1 MDEKVSSLKQKTKV
15 EKATSPLWGL
25 ADGISKVGSHEGLRS
40 WKWDICLEFC
50 SLPPFQLHLCI
61 GQRVQA
67 PQILA
72 QLHFFCFNFLCTFL
86 PLEGL
91 TVTFTYSR
99 FQSDVR
105 RFNFLNFSFFEMFVN
120 FLTCRFHKWDPQC
133 SWERKTSEH
142 LDTIT
147 SMSFPIGKEGDVL
160 AKGKSSN

>member
-1 MDEKVSSLKQKTKV
+1 MGEKVPYLNKKV
-15 EKATSPLWGL
+15 ETATPPLWSP
-25 ADGISKVGSHEGLRS
+25 ADGISKVGS
-40 WKWDICLEFC
+40 LE
-50 SLPPFQLHLCI
+50 
-61 GQRVQA
+61 GQRSLKLGHLPWVLLPSTLPIA
-67 PQILA
+67 LVHRATCAGSTDLGTIAL
-72 QLHFFCFNFLCTFL
+72 FCFNFLCTFL

-91 TVTFTYSR
+91 TVTFRYSR

-105 RFNFLNFSFFEMFVN
+105 RFNFSHFSFFEMFVN